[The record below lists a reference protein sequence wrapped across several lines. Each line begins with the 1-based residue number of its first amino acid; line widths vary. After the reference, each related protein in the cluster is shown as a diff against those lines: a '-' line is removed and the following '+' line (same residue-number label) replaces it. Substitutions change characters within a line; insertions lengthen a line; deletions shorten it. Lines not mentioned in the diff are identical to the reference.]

1 MTADDLATPATDD
14 RFFETNGIRL
24 HAVAYSGDDPTLVL
38 LPGLTANA
46 HFFDAIVADGVGAV
60 ASVIALDLR
69 GRGLTDKPAHG
80 YTMADHAADVLGVLD
95 ALGIERAL
103 LGGHSFGGLLACFIA
118 ANHPQRVG
126 RLLILDAPFSADR
139 AAAAKVGEQI
149 GPSVAR
155 LDQTWPD
162 WAAFIA
168 SVRAQPA
175 YTSWWDPRIEVYY
188 RADVEEAADG
198 GVRPRS
204 RMAHILQ
211 CIEGVQAVNWDDT
224 LARVKQPTLFLRTTG
239 QFGPDGF
246 PPLMTRAQAERAR
259 ALLSNVAYAEASGNH
274 MTAFFGVSAAE
285 VARAITAFLG
295 GTDGR

>member
-1 MTADDLATPATDD
+1 MTTDQRATPVTGD

-24 HAVAYSGDDPTLVL
+24 HAVEYPGDDPTLVL

-46 HFFDAIVADGVGAV
+46 RFFDGVVADGVGAV

-69 GRGLTDKPAHG
+69 GRGLSDKPERG

-118 ANHPQRVG
+118 ANHPRRVG
-126 RLLILDAPFSADR
+126 RLLILDSPFSADR

-175 YTSWWDPRIEVYY
+175 YAGWWDPRIEPYY
-188 RADVEEAADG
+188 RADVAEAADG
-198 GVRPRS
+198 SIRPRS

-224 LARVKQPTLFLRTTG
+224 LARVTQPTLFLRTTG
-239 QFGPDGF
+239 QFGPPGF
-246 PPLMTRAQAERAR
+246 PPLMTREQAERAL
-259 ALLSNVAYAEASGNH
+259 ALLSNAAYAEASGNH
-274 MTAFFGVSAAE
+274 MTAFFGESAAE
-285 VARAITAFLG
+285 AARAVVAFLG
-295 GTDGR
+295 DQ